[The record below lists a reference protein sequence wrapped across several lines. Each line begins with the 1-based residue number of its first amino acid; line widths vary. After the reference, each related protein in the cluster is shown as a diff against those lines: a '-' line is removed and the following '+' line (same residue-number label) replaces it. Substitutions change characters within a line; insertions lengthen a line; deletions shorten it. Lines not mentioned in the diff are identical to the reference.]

1 MRQRLSK
8 TKAWIAITLVLLGA
22 VLVFAVRKER
32 ASAGEFFTAPVDMGS
47 LRTSV
52 NATGAVQTVVT
63 VQVGS
68 QISGQILEL
77 YADYNSM
84 VKRGQLLAKID
95 PRNFQAQV
103 ENAQA
108 SVAAAQAR
116 MIMPGNTFF
125 GGASLGAGAASTLTE
140 EDVQAMV
147 REIQPGQTDDFLV
160 RSLTDVAQASAQVT
174 TLMTVLLGSIAAI
187 SLIVGGVGIM
197 NIMLVSVT
205 ELISFAFATAIGIFF
220 GYYPAHKAAALD
232 PIDALRYE

>member
-8 TKAWIAITLVLLGA
+8 TKTWIAITLVLLGA

-95 PRNFQAQV
+95 PRNFQAQGW
-103 ENAQA
+103 
-108 SVAAAQAR
+108 
-116 MIMPGNTFF
+116 PT
-125 GGASLGAGAASTLTE
+125 
-140 EDVQAMV
+140 
-147 REIQPGQTDDFLV
+147 
-160 RSLTDVAQASAQVT
+160 
-174 TLMTVLLGSIAAI
+174 
-187 SLIVGGVGIM
+187 
-197 NIMLVSVT
+197 LVSALSV
-205 ELISFAFATAIGIFF
+205 LISFAFATAIGIFF

>member
-1 MRQRLSK
+1 MPRRPLIRVRLFMRQRLSK
-8 TKAWIAITLVLLGA
+8 TKTWIAITLVLLGA

-68 QISGQILEL
+68 QISGQ
-77 YADYNSM
+77 
-84 VKRGQLLAKID
+84 
-95 PRNFQAQV
+95 
-103 ENAQA
+103 
-108 SVAAAQAR
+108 
-116 MIMPGNTFF
+116 
-125 GGASLGAGAASTLTE
+125 
-140 EDVQAMV
+140 
-147 REIQPGQTDDFLV
+147 QPGQTDDFLV

-205 ELISFAFATAIGIFF
+205 ERISFAFATAIGIFF

>member
-8 TKAWIAITLVLLGA
+8 TKTWIAITLVLLCA
-22 VLVFAVRKER
+22 LLVFAVRKER

-95 PRNFQAQV
+95 PRNFQAQGW
-103 ENAQA
+103 
-108 SVAAAQAR
+108 
-116 MIMPGNTFF
+116 PT
-125 GGASLGAGAASTLTE
+125 
-140 EDVQAMV
+140 
-147 REIQPGQTDDFLV
+147 
-160 RSLTDVAQASAQVT
+160 
-174 TLMTVLLGSIAAI
+174 
-187 SLIVGGVGIM
+187 
-197 NIMLVSVT
+197 LVSALSV
-205 ELISFAFATAIGIFF
+205 LISFAFATAIGIFF

>member
-1 MRQRLSK
+1 MPRRRV
-8 TKAWIAITLVLLGA
+8 AITLVLLGA

-47 LRTSV
+47 LRTTV

-116 MIMPGNTFF
+116 
-125 GGASLGAGAASTLTE
+125 
-140 EDVQAMV
+140 
-147 REIQPGQTDDFLV
+147 IQ
-160 RSLTDVAQASAQVT
+160 SADA
-174 TLMTVLLGSIAAI
+174 L
-187 SLIVGGVGIM
+187 
-197 NIMLVSVT
+197 SV
-205 ELISFAFATAIGIFF
+205 LISFAFATAIGIFF

>member
-1 MRQRLSK
+1 MPRRPLIRVRLFMRQRLSK
-8 TKAWIAITLVLLGA
+8 TKTWIAITLVLLGA

-68 QISGQILEL
+68 QISGQ
-77 YADYNSM
+77 
-84 VKRGQLLAKID
+84 
-95 PRNFQAQV
+95 
-103 ENAQA
+103 
-108 SVAAAQAR
+108 
-116 MIMPGNTFF
+116 
-125 GGASLGAGAASTLTE
+125 
-140 EDVQAMV
+140 
-147 REIQPGQTDDFLV
+147 QPGQTDDFLV
-160 RSLTDVAQASAQVT
+160 RSLTDVAQASAQFT

-187 SLIVGGVGIM
+187 SLMLGWPT
-197 NIMLVSVT
+197 LVSALSV
-205 ELISFAFATAIGIFF
+205 LISFAFATAIGIFF